1 MSLWN
6 VEITDGVA
14 VASYNNPPMNYM
26 TADGMNGLKEL
37 IEQWR
42 DPDVRVVVLTGAL
55 PDRFI
60 THYSVEELVESARD
74 KAMMMNIGRAWLHH
88 HNNTLTN
95 LEHLPKPI
103 IAAMTGSTMGGGFET
118 SLSCDIR
125 IGQQGDYRYGL
136 PEVTLGIL
144 PGGCGTQR
152 LSRLIGAGR
161 AIDFILRGRI
171 CRPDEAL
178 SMGIIHEVAADAK
191 ARAIEIAN
199 EMVGLSAV
207 AIAET
212 KRAVYEGSEVHMQGG
227 LEIEGDAFIH
237 TMVTDE
243 AVAIMEEYVAQD
255 FDDRIAW
262 LERKKGLLHPR

>member
-1 MSLWN
+1 MSMWQ
-6 VEITDGVA
+6 VEITDGIA
-14 VASYNNPPMNYM
+14 VASYTNPPMNYM
-26 TADGMNGLKEL
+26 TADGMTELKGL
-37 IEQWR
+37 IEEWR
-42 DPDVRVVVLTGAL
+42 DPSIRVVILTGGV

-60 THYSVEELVESARD
+60 THYSVEELVMSARD
-74 KAMMMNIGRAWLHH
+74 KEMMMNVGRSWLHH
-88 HNNTLTN
+88 HNGTLTN
-95 LEHLPKPI
+95 LRDLPKPV

-125 IGQQGDYRYGL
+125 IAQKGDFRFGL

-171 CRPDEAL
+171 CRPEEAL
-178 SMGIIHEVAADAK
+178 EMGIVHEIADDAK
-191 ARAIEIAN
+191 ARALEIAR
-199 EMVGLSAV
+199 EMATLSAT

-212 KRAVYEGSEVHMQGG
+212 KRAVYEGSEVHLAGG

-237 TMVTDE
+237 TMITDE
-243 AVAIMEEYVAQD
+243 AVEIMQEYVD
-255 FDDRIAW
+255 TPYEERIAW

>member
-1 MSLWN
+1 MATWN
-6 VEITDGVA
+6 VEITNGVV
-14 VASYNNPPMNYM
+14 VASYVNPPMNYM
-26 TADGMNGLKEL
+26 TADGMNELKEL

-42 DPDVRVVVLTGAL
+42 DPAVRVVVLTGGVT
-55 PDRFI
+55 DRFI

-88 HNNTLTN
+88 HNSTLTN
-95 LEHLPKPI
+95 LEHLPKPV

-125 IGQQGDYRYGL
+125 IGQAGDYRYGL

-171 CRPDEAL
+171 CKPEEAL
-178 SMGIIHEVAADAK
+178 ELNIIHEVAADAK

-237 TMVTDE
+237 TMLTDE
-243 AVAIMEEYVAQD
+243 AVEIMEDYVAQPYE
-255 FDDRIAW
+255 DRIAW

>member
-26 TADGMNGLKEL
+26 TADGMNELKEL

-42 DPDVRVVVLTGAL
+42 DPDVRVVVLTGGL
-55 PDRFI
+55 PDQFI

-95 LEHLPKPI
+95 LEHLPKPV

-118 SLSCDIR
+118 SLSCAIR

-161 AIDFILRGRI
+161 AIREGQTLRYPQNKVI
-171 CRPDEAL
+171 KNKL
-178 SMGIIHEVAADAK
+178 F
-191 ARAIEIAN
+191 
-199 EMVGLSAV
+199 SAV
-207 AIAET
+207 VFAVQM
-212 KRAVYEGSEVHMQGG
+212 KRCRWASSMRS
-227 LEIEGDAFIH
+227 LR
-237 TMVTDE
+237 T
-243 AVAIMEEYVAQD
+243 
-255 FDDRIAW
+255 
-262 LERKKGLLHPR
+262 RKLVPSKLRMKWSAYRLLRLQRSTLSGRDKRLSHRSYYIVCGR